1 MAVKKKIDTE
11 RIATAKEAL
20 KKICVAVEKQSL
32 TTTLQSLKTEIK
44 MARKAGRTWGE
55 IANTLTEAGVET
67 SASMLAIKFKPKAT
81 KPKQDLKQREQQ
93 RTKQE
98 GTNKE
103 QAKAQ
108 VPTFNTGT
116 TGTSGAYFEI
126 KPDSEDL

>member
-20 KKICVAVEKQSL
+20 KKIYVSVEKQSL
-32 TTTLQSLKTEIK
+32 TTTLKCLKAEIK
-44 MARKAGRTWGE
+44 AARKAGRTWGE

-67 SASMLAIKFKPKAT
+67 SASMLAVKFKPKTT
-81 KPKQDLKQREQQ
+81 KQGMETKQKEQLEK
-93 RTKQE
+93 KQE

-103 QAKAQ
+103 QIKVQAH
-108 VPTFNTGT
+108 TFNTGT
-116 TGTSGAYFEI
+116 NGAYFEI